1 MYNQWNSAN
10 VDQLALRKGDGCVL
24 YSGPEGRVVR
34 DGAGVVISDITDG
47 GALAEILRRLGLER
61 AGLFCLLGPAVE
73 SVAGAFGLKKG
84 VPCTQWVYGGS
95 EPPRVPAAEV
105 RPITEEYLPLCAA
118 RYHPE
123 DDEASYLRERMEAG
137 RLWGLFEGG
146 QLAAFIGMHHEGS
159 MGILEVLPEYRRRG
173 LAMALEGWLI
183 RWHLERGW
191 TPFCH
196 VYEDNPASHA
206 LQKKLGLTPAPDPVV
221 WCWRPHEDGEADQ

>member
-1 MYNQWNSAN
+1 MYNQCNSAN

-206 LQKKLGLTPAPDPVV
+206 LQKKLGLTPAPEQVV
-221 WCWRPHEDGEADQ
+221 WLHRPHGEDEE

>member
-47 GALAEILRRLGLER
+47 GALAEILRRRGLER

-73 SVAGAFGLKKG
+73 AVAGAFGLKKG

-123 DDEASYLRERMEAG
+123 DDQASYLRERMEAG

-146 QLAAFIGMHHEGS
+146 QLAAFIGVHHEGS

-206 LQKKLGLTPAPDPVV
+206 LQKKLGLTPAPEQVV
-221 WCWRPHEDGEADQ
+221 WLHRPHGEDEE

>member
-34 DGAGVVISDITDG
+34 NDHLVMSDIADG
-47 GALAEILRRLGLER
+47 PALAALLRRLGLENG
-61 AGLFCLLGPAVE
+61 GLFC
-73 SVAGAFGLKKG
+73 
-84 VPCTQWVYGGS
+84 VPQGD
-95 EPPRVPAAEV
+95 V
-105 RPITEEYLPLCAA
+105 RPITEEYIPLCAA
-118 RYHPE
+118 HYHPE
-123 DDEASYLRERMEAG
+123 DDEAAYLRSRMEAG
-137 RLWGLFEGG
+137 QLWGLFEDG
-146 QLAAFIGMHHEGS
+146 QLAAFIGVHHEGS

-191 TPFCH
+191 TPYCH

>member
-10 VDQLALRKGDGCVL
+10 VDQLVLRKGDGCVL

-47 GALAEILRRLGLER
+47 EVLVDILRRLGLES

-73 SVAGAFGLKKG
+73 AVAGAFGLKKG

-95 EPPRVPAAEV
+95 EPPQVPAAEV

-123 DDEASYLRERMEAG
+123 DDQAPYLRGRMEAG
-137 RLWGLFEGG
+137 RLWGLFEDG
-146 QLAAFIGMHHEGS
+146 QLAAFIGMHPEDS

-173 LAMALEGWLI
+173 LAMTLEGWLI

-191 TPFCH
+191 TPYCH

>member
-10 VDQLALRKGDGCVL
+10 VDQLVLRKGDGCVL

-34 DGAGVVISDITDG
+34 DDHLVMSDIADG
-47 GALAEILRRLGLER
+47 PALAALLRRLGLENG
-61 AGLFCLLGPAVE
+61 GLFCIPQGASDE
-73 SVAGAFGLKKG
+73 VARAFGLKKG

-95 EPPRVPAAEV
+95 QPPRVPQGDV
-105 RPITEEYLPLCAA
+105 RPITEEYIPLCAA
-118 RYHPE
+118 HYHPE
-123 DDEASYLRERMEAG
+123 DDEAAYLRSRMEAG
-137 RLWGLFEGG
+137 
-146 QLAAFIGMHHEGS
+146 Q
-159 MGILEVLPEYRRRG
+159 
-173 LAMALEGWLI
+173 LI

-191 TPFCH
+191 TPYCH

>member
-47 GALAEILRRLGLER
+47 GALAEILRRRGLER

-73 SVAGAFGLKKG
+73 AVAGAFGLKKG

-123 DDEASYLRERMEAG
+123 DDQASYLRERMEAG

-146 QLAAFIGMHHEGS
+146 QLVAFIGMHHEGS

-206 LQKKLGLTPAPDPVV
+206 LQKKLGLTPAPEQVV
-221 WCWRPHEDGEADQ
+221 WLHRPHGEDEE

>member
-47 GALAEILRRLGLER
+47 GALAEILRRRGLER

-73 SVAGAFGLKKG
+73 AVAGAFGLKKG

-123 DDEASYLRERMEAG
+123 DDQASYLRERMEAG

-206 LQKKLGLTPAPDPVV
+206 LQKKLGLTPAPEQVV
-221 WCWRPHEDGEADQ
+221 WLHRPHGEDEE

>member
-1 MYNQWNSAN
+1 MHSKWNSTN
-10 VDQLALRKGDGCVL
+10 VDQVLLRKGEEHLL
-24 YSGPEGRVVR
+24 YRGPEGSVVR
-34 DGAGVVISDITDG
+34 NDHLVMSDIADG
-47 GALAEILRRLGLER
+47 PALAALLRRLGLENR
-61 AGLFCLLGPAVE
+61 GLFCIPQGASDE
-73 SVAGAFGLKKG
+73 AARAFGLKKG

-95 EPPRVPAAEV
+95 QPPRVPAAEV

-118 RYHPE
+118 HYHPE
-123 DDEASYLRERMEAG
+123 DDEAAYLRSRMEAG
-137 RLWGLFEGG
+137 QLWGLFEGG

-206 LQKKLGLTPAPDPVV
+206 LQKKLGLTPAPEQVV
-221 WCWRPHEDGEADQ
+221 WCWQPHEDGEADQ